1 MSRRDDRL
9 IQSITAYKCR
19 ICKKY
24 HNEDLL
30 DKSEEN
36 LNPLDLRTY
45 LEKFFDYIKK
55 YKIDI
60 YTGKTLLL
68 DQPSDFKELDDSV
81 IRLHIQPKA
90 GKAREDFSV
99 VNCQTDEIHKFRGEL
114 YSAIYGYHVFFYLK
128 ENENI
133 FIFHRYGK
141 SGCKTVFLSLFNEF
155 LKKEGLVAHLDVQ
168 MSNTLFDEASN
179 HEVEKIHLIKT
190 YNVESSDK
198 ADNIG
203 NKSKKKIESETILSL
218 DAPRAR
224 FIQRWLTQLKHQPS
238 VNELRS
244 VLIKNDYN
252 CRDDF
257 QVAKVTVKLGNITRK
272 ISLEE
277 FSGMIAEYDITDK
290 IQLNEDG
297 SIKVDS
303 LYEEADKYALQLLNE
318 R

>member
-1 MSRRDDRL
+1 MNKRDKRF
-9 IQSITAYKCR
+9 IQSITAYECR

-24 HNEDLL
+24 HDENLL
-30 DKSEEN
+30 VKSEEN
-36 LNPLDLRTY
+36 LKPLDLKTY
-45 LEKFFDYIKK
+45 LEKFFDYINKH
-55 YKIDI
+55 KIDT
-60 YTGKTLLL
+60 YTSKMLLL

-90 GKAREDFSV
+90 GKASEDFSV
-99 VNCQTDEIHKFRGEL
+99 VDRRKDEAHKFRGEL
-114 YSAIYGYHVFFYLK
+114 YSAIYAYHVFFYLK
-128 ENENI
+128 GNKNI
-133 FIFHRYGK
+133 FIFHRYGR
-141 SGCKTVFLSLFNEF
+141 SGCKTVFLNLFNEF
-155 LKKEGLVAHLDVQ
+155 LKKEGLVAHLDVK
-168 MSNTLFDEASN
+168 MSNKLFDEVSN
-179 HEVEKIHLIKT
+179 CDVKRLHLITT

-224 FIQRWLTQLKHQPS
+224 CIQEWFAKMHQPS

-252 CRDDF
+252 CKDDF

-290 IQLNEDG
+290 IQFDEKG
-297 SIKVDS
+297 GIKVDS
-303 LYEEADKYALQLLNE
+303 LYEEADEYALQLLNE

>member
-1 MSRRDDRL
+1 MSRRDERI
-9 IQSITAYKCR
+9 IQSITAYRCR

-24 HNEDLL
+24 HNENLL

-45 LEKFFDYIKK
+45 LENFFDYIKK

-60 YTGKTLLL
+60 YTGRTLLL
-68 DQPSDFKELDDSV
+68 DQPRDFKELDDSV

-99 VNCQTDEIHKFRGEL
+99 VDLQTDKTYGFRGEH

-128 ENENI
+128 GNENV

-141 SGCKTVFLSLFNEF
+141 SGCKTVFLSLFNEL
-155 LKKEGLVAHLDVQ
+155 LKKEGLVAHLDVK
-168 MSNTLFDEASN
+168 MSNKLFDEAPN
-179 HEVEKIHLIKT
+179 HNVKTIHLIKT

-203 NKSKKKIESETILSL
+203 NKSKKKIESETNISL
-218 DAPRAR
+218 DAPRMR
-224 FIQRWLTQLKHQPS
+224 FIQRWFTQLQHQPS
-238 VNELRS
+238 VNEL
-244 VLIKNDYN
+244 KNVFIENNYME
-252 CRDDF
+252 DF
-257 QVAKVTVKLGNITRK
+257 QEAKVTVKFGKKITRK

-290 IQLNEDG
+290 IQFNGDG